1 MQQDKG
7 FAILC
12 GWVDDGERIIM
23 DTDDLGLSGQ
33 LKMEERPAFV
43 KMLRRIE
50 DGMVKVVIAAQVDR
64 LFRDRWGAEY
74 SKFMEICFTY
84 GVKVVTPNPWR
95 TGIDFVYDFSIP
107 WHVDKFRRKCEEA
120 WSYLENHV
128 YGRMLAAQEELWQS
142 GYWSGG
148 NLPIGYIVDRREK
161 IDGKKN
167 PDYRKYIPYPPHV
180 IIVVWLFER
189 YRELV
194 GNLNA
199 LLSEILK
206 RPYLFPAFDEDIDE
220 EIVNKFSQYTKVV
233 DTEGKIIGYT
243 IGSEGGLRSLLS
255 NPAYTGYWVYK
266 GAVVKADNHTAIVD
280 YGLFIYAYNRLSP
293 TNLDGTANEELI
305 EKRKQYAKKHHPQRP
320 AYLKNLLVSADPK
333 YKIYACS
340 YPLPVKGTKGQKKRV
355 ETFYGFFINKP
366 WERYHSKYLITT
378 HDVDSIFIVHFIK
391 RLQEA
396 NEFEGYLEHE
406 DKELKEQLR
415 LQQDIERDIRAAESS
430 MARIKEDVKSG
441 RVKNPDLLAAL
452 DEQYT
457 NLGID
462 LARLQELQKTV
473 TKDKSKAQQ
482 RRSYKQLMREAGDTW
497 EEVVLPEEIPL
508 MIDTFVKKIVLAPL
522 SPHFYTMSIHW
533 YDPEWGIDE
542 GMCYRDGNASI
553 RWTDEEDE
561 ILRRH
566 YATALREA
574 LLKMLPTRNT
584 LAMTTR
590 AQKFNLIR
598 EIRYLEPDIPTTFC
612 WQDWE
617 IMQQYGLTEE
627 QLTSEK
633 GGKSIEWSYL
643 LHL

>member
-1 MQQDKG
+1 MTTRRIQTVLDQQQEAHAPTWNRGLPIDSYVQIYPRVSSPEQKKNVSAEMQQDKG
-7 FAILC
+7 FALLC
-12 GWVDDGERIIM
+12 GWQEERIIM
-23 DTDDLGLSGQ
+23 ETDDLGLSGQ
-33 LKMEERPAFV
+33 LRMEDRPAFV
-43 KMLRRIE
+43 KMLRNIAE
-50 DGMVKVVIAAQVDR
+50 GTIKAVIAAQVDR
-64 LFRDRWGAEY
+64 LFRDRWGQEY
-74 SKFMEICFTY
+74 SKFMEICYTY
-84 GVKVVTPNPWR
+84 GVKVITPNPYR
-95 TGIDFVYDFSIP
+95 SGIDFVYDFSEH

-120 WSYLENHV
+120 WNYIENHI
-128 YGRMLAAQEELWQS
+128 GRMLAARDELATAGCWAC
-142 GYWSGG
+142 G
-148 NLPIGYIVDRREK
+148 NLPIGYLVDRREK
-161 IDGKKN
+161 ADGKKN
-167 PDYRKYIPYPPHV
+167 PLYRKFIPYHPHV
-180 IIVVWLFER
+180 CVICWLFER
-189 YRELV
+189 YRELA
-194 GNLNA
+194 GNANELFQ
-199 LLSEILK
+199 EV
-206 RPYLFPAFDEDIDE
+206 RRREYLFPAFDASVDE
-220 EIVNKFSQYTKVV
+220 ELVSRFRLKRVLDGAGHMK
-233 DTEGKIIGYT
+233 GYT
-243 IGSEGGLRSLLS
+243 LASVSGLRSLLS
-255 NPAYTGYWVYK
+255 NPAYAGYWVYK
-266 GAVVKADNHTAIVD
+266 GAVVKGNNHKAIVD

-462 LARLQELQKTV
+462 LARLQELQKKV
-473 TKDKSKAQQ
+473 TKDKSQAQQ
-482 RRSYKQLMREAGDTW
+482 RRSYKQLMREAGDAW

-508 MIDTFVKKIVLAPL
+508 MIDTFVKKVVLAPL

-542 GMCYRDGNASI
+542 SVCYRDGNASI
-553 RWTDEEDE
+553 RWTEEEDAL
-561 ILRRH
+561 LRLH
-566 YATALREA
+566 YATASREE
-574 LLKMLPTRNT
+574 LMRMLPTRNT
-584 LAMTTR
+584 IAMATR
-590 AQKFNLIR
+590 AQKYELVR
-598 EIRYLEPDIPTTFC
+598 ER
-612 WQDWE
+612 
-617 IMQQYGLTEE
+617 
-627 QLTSEK
+627 
-633 GGKSIEWSYL
+633 
-643 LHL
+643 